1 MSEAAGSLLGARVAA
16 AAAEGKAAEQ
26 IVVLDLRGQTLI
38 TDFFV
43 ICTATSRVHM
53 KAVRDG
59 VEEAMEQTRHRLYAR
74 EGNEQAQWILLDY
87 GDVIVHVL
95 TADTRAFY
103 KLERMWAS
111 APQVEV
117 SGGKAG

>member
-1 MSEAAGSLLGARVAA
+1 MTEAASLLRARAAA
-16 AAAEGKAAEQ
+16 AAAEAKAAEQ
-26 IVVLDLRGQTLI
+26 IVVLDLRGQTLV

-43 ICTATSRVHM
+43 ICTATSRVHL
-53 KAVRDG
+53 KGVREG
-59 VEEAMEQTRHRLYAR
+59 VEEAMDQASHRLFGR
-74 EGNEQAQWILLDY
+74 EGNEQAQWVLLDY
-87 GDVIVHVL
+87 SDVIVHVL

-103 KLERMWAS
+103 KLERMWAK